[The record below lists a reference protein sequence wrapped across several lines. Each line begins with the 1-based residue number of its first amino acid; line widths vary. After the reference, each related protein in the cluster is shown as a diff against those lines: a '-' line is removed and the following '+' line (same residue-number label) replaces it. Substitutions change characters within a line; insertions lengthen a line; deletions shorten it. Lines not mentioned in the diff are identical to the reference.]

1 MEASTNLGNLTDLE
15 TVDKHRASFN
25 RKIAEMQVAA
35 SKNSKFLT
43 RADQDNKV
51 ARLLALNNLGEKP
64 TLEDMNPTRSL
75 REALKKKYGIIWEFF
90 PTRGGGLPSSQN
102 FCYFTIALK
111 NP

>member
-75 REALKKKYGIIWEFF
+75 REALKKNTGLFGIFSQH
-90 PTRGGGLPSSQN
+90 GGGVFPIPKTFVILP
-102 FCYFTIALK
+102 
-111 NP
+111 